1 MALYSLAQRTSSG
14 TNAAAAAELRASST
28 VRLRVRQISI
38 TLGAATASIFGIGRP
53 AAIGVTPTSP
63 VSGLPLDPAD
73 TVAAAGQGAVAW
85 GTGPTVPPQFLA
97 RIGFPAA
104 IGNGWIWTFD
114 PGSELVVPLSGSIV
128 VWNLA
133 TNGVADVTW
142 TWWE

>member
-1 MALYSLAQRTSSG
+1 
-14 TNAAAAAELRASST
+14 

-38 TLGAATASIFGIGRP
+38 SLGAATASVFGIGRP

-63 VSGLPLDPAD
+63 VAGLPFDAAD
-73 TVAAAGQGAVAW
+73 TVAAAGQCAVAW
-85 GTGPTVPPQFLA
+85 GTGPTVPTNFLA
-97 RIGFPAA
+97 RIGLPGA

-114 PGSELVVPLSGSIV
+114 PGSELIIPLSGSIV

-133 TNGVADVTW
+133 TNGVCDVTY